1 MTEEEQS
8 RQFIAG
14 EDKFVLTQSKKK
26 ADIRVREDRA
36 EPIDFIAFSLRY
48 IDEERDLLDE
58 QQSDKLIKVPAPE
71 SVIESLDLDGIRK
84 LLKELESYRTLETN
98 KRNRQYWDAIKT
110 LSKDTE
116 SKLDPRKYGHRM
128 TANVEEDIDR
138 LLKPKNLA
146 QLEELEKVV
155 KDKLDNDDSI
165 DYDYWTDLLK
175 RLRVWKAK
183 GVLGQVQAAVDK
195 LRQEQAAAAPSV
207 QQPSLQQHNITE
219 SSRFAA
225 ASGSGAPHQ
234 DVSHAT
240 NALYD
245 REAAR
250 GIAENEEVFAAEEEV
265 GDSSKP
271 QWGAKYEAR
280 KPRYFNRVQMGYDW
294 NKYNQTHYDQ
304 DNPPPKVVQ
313 GYKFNI
319 FYPDL
324 VDVTKAPTYK
334 IIREHG
340 RRRGESHAAAGE
352 DDTCLIRF
360 IAGPPYQ
367 DIAFRIVDREW
378 DYSAKRDRGFKSSF
392 DKVRANSVPWDLL

>member
-26 ADIRVREDRA
+26 ADIRVREARA
-36 EPIDFIAFSLRY
+36 EPIDLIAFSLRY

-58 QQSDKLIKVPAPE
+58 QQSDQLIKVPSPE
-71 SVIESLDLDGIRK
+71 SVIDSLDLDGVRT
-84 LLKELESYRTLETN
+84 LLKDLESYRTLETN

-110 LSKDTE
+110 LSKDAE
-116 SKLDPRKYGHRM
+116 ARLDPRKYGHRI

-138 LLKPKNLA
+138 LLKPKSLE

-155 KDKLDNDDSI
+155 KNKLDNDDSI

-183 GVLGQVQAAVDK
+183 GVLGQVQTAVDK
-195 LRQEQAAAAPSV
+195 LRQEQDAAGPSTVSTQRPSNTTAAV
-207 QQPSLQQHNITE
+207 
-219 SSRFAA
+219 
-225 ASGSGAPHQ
+225 ASGSGTALDEDTSQ
-234 DVSHAT
+234 T
-240 NALYD
+240 TRALYD

-250 GIAENEEVFAAEEEV
+250 GVAENEEVFAAEEEV
-265 GDSSKP
+265 ADGSKN
-271 QWGAKYEAR
+271 YEAR

-324 VDVTKAPTYK
+324 ADVTKAPTYK

-340 RRRGESHAAAGE
+340 RRRGESLAAAGE
-352 DDTCLIRF
+352 DDTCLVRF
-360 IAGPPYQ
+360 IAGAPYQ

-392 DKVRANSVPWDLL
+392 DKVRIHPF